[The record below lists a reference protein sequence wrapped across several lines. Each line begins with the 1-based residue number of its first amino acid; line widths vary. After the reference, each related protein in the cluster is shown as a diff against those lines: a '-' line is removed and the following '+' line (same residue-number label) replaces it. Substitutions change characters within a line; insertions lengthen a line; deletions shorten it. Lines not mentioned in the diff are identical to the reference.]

1 MTTITLAHGSA
12 VYAAPERPTR
22 YAPPSAGHLALG
34 LERLGVVGTVLYVAA
49 HPDDENTRLLAWL
62 ANQRGLRAV
71 YLSLTRGD
79 GGQNLVGA
87 ELGPLLGL
95 IRTHELMAARA
106 IDGAEQRFSRAIDFG
121 YSKSAAET
129 LGIWGQDEVLA
140 DVVRVVREL
149 RPDVIITRFSI
160 DPPNHGHHTASA
172 LLAREAFTVA
182 ADPARLPE
190 RGPAHRTLRIFENKS
205 HWRFKEGEDLSRYL
219 SIDVGGFSPLIGRSY
234 TELAADSRTMHKSQ
248 GFGSAPAFGP
258 QLEYFEPSIPE
269 AWPAP
274 MPARPEGNKDPFAGL
289 DFTWARHAGTET
301 LRKRIAEAQKA
312 FSPAHPEQLL
322 PQLAKVHAA
331 LAALPDA
338 NPDKAYKLAELEDLM
353 LTAAGLVLDA
363 RAKAPIAIP
372 GEPLT
377 ITATAVAR
385 LPSPAAS
392 PIRVAATFPDGS
404 PTEPRALAFNE
415 VDTRERSVTV
425 VAPYSTPYWLR
436 APSVGGLFAPAA
448 PLDGTQP
455 VGPTDLSVR
464 FSVALAGVTIERAVP
479 VRHAWVDPV
488 HGERFR
494 PVEVLPPVT
503 LTPTA
508 EVRMFPGTPART
520 IDVRV
525 RAHGAARAGEV
536 RLAAPAGWRVAPP
549 TRPFSLEAG
558 GESVVAFEVTPAG
571 TTPIDLKLEARVGE
585 VTVDRA
591 EAVIDHLH
599 VPRTTILSPA
609 IVRAIPLDLAIAG
622 PRIGYIAGAGDA
634 VAASLEQVGYE
645 ITPLDPAALEREDL
659 SRFSAIIAGIR
670 AYNVAPDLRHHHPAL
685 MRYVEGGGT
694 YLVQYV
700 TSTRFRPLGDM
711 PIGPFPFTIDQGRV
725 TDETA
730 ELRALDPAHPALI
743 TPNRLGPADFT
754 GWVQERGLYFADTW
768 DPRYTPLLSANDPG
782 DKPLEG
788 SVLVARHGKGA
799 FVYTGLAFFR
809 QLPEGVPGAY
819 RLLANLLSLKGA
831 AR

>member
-1 MTTITLAHGSA
+1 MLTISLAHGLA
-12 VYAAPERPTR
+12 AHAAPERPTR
-22 YAPPSAGHLALG
+22 YAPPSAGHIALG

-121 YSKSAAET
+121 YSKRAEET
-129 LGIWGQDEVLA
+129 LGIWGKDEILA

-149 RPDVIITRFSI
+149 RPDVIVTRFSI

-182 ADPARLPE
+182 ADPARLPD

-205 HWRFKEGEDLSRYL
+205 PWRFKEGEDLSRYL
-219 SIDVGGFSPLIGRSY
+219 VIDVGGFSPLLGRSY

-274 MPARPEGNKDPFAGL
+274 MPSGDKDPLAGL
-289 DFTWARHAGTET
+289 DFTWARHPGTEA
-301 LRKRIAEAQKA
+301 LRKRIAEARKA
-312 FSPAHPEQLL
+312 FSPEHPERLL
-322 PQLAKVHAA
+322 PHLAKVHAA
-331 LAALPDA
+331 LVALPDA

-353 LTAAGLVLDA
+353 LAAAGLVLDA
-363 RAKAPIAIP
+363 RAKTPIAIP
-372 GEPLT
+372 GEPLA

-385 LPSPAAS
+385 LPIDAAAP
-392 PIRVAATFPDGS
+392 PIRVAVTFPDGTR
-404 PTEPRALAFNE
+404 TEARALAFNV
-415 VDTRERSVTV
+415 VDTSERTITV
-425 VAPYSTPYWLR
+425 AAPYSTPYWLR
-436 APSVGGLFAPAA
+436 APSAGGLFSPPAPF
-448 PLDGTQP
+448 DGTAP
-455 VGPTDLSVR
+455 VAPPDLTAR
-464 FSVALAGVTIERAVP
+464 FSIALAGITIERSAP

-494 PVEVLPPVT
+494 AVEVLPPVT
-503 LTPTA
+503 VTPA
-508 EVRMFPGTPART
+508 ADVRMFPDSAPRT

-525 RAHGAARAGEV
+525 RAHGQARSGEV
-536 RLAAPAGWRVAPP
+536 RLAVPAGWKVAPAA
-549 TRPFSLEAG
+549 RPFSLEAE
-558 GESVVAFEVTPAG
+558 GETVVQLEVTPAG
-571 TTPIDLKLEARVGE
+571 RTPVELKLEARVGDL
-585 VTVDRA
+585 TVDRA

-599 VPRTTILSPA
+599 VPKTTILSPA
-609 IVRAIPLDLAIAG
+609 TVRAIPLDLAISG
-622 PRIGYIAGAGDA
+622 RRIGYIAGAGDA

-645 ITPLDPAALEREDL
+645 VTPLDPAALEREDL

-730 ELRALDPAHPALI
+730 ELRALDPAHPALV

-768 DPRYTPLLSANDPG
+768 DARYTPLFSASDPG

>member
-1 MTTITLAHGSA
+1 MTTISLAHGSA
-12 VYAAPERPTR
+12 ASAVPERSTR
-22 YAPPSAGHLALG
+22 YAPPSAGHVALG

-62 ANQRGLRAV
+62 ANARGLRAV

-95 IRTHELMAARA
+95 IRTHELIAARA
-106 IDGAEQRFSRAIDFG
+106 IDGAEQRFSRAVDFG
-121 YSKSAAET
+121 YSKSAEET
-129 LGIWGQDEVLA
+129 LGIWGKDEVLA

-149 RPDVIITRFSI
+149 RPDVIVTRFSTA
-160 DPPNHGHHTASA
+160 PPNHGHHTASA
-172 LLAREAFTVA
+172 LLAREAFTLA
-182 ADPARLPE
+182 ADPARLSD
-190 RGPAHRTLRIFENKS
+190 RGPAHRAARIFENKS

-219 SIDVGGFSPLIGRSY
+219 AIDVGGFSPLIGRSY

-274 MPARPEGNKDPFAGL
+274 MPTGTKDPLAGL
-289 DFTWARHAGTET
+289 DFTWARHPGTEA
-301 LRKRIAEAQKA
+301 LRKRIAEAQRA
-312 FSPAHPEQLL
+312 FVPAHPERLL
-322 PQLAKVHAA
+322 PHLAKVHAA
-331 LAALPDA
+331 LSALPAD
-338 NPDKAYKLAELEDLM
+338 NPDKAYKLAELEDL
-353 LTAAGLVLDA
+353 LLACAGLVLDA
-363 RAKAPIAIP
+363 RAKTPIAIP
-372 GEPLT
+372 GEPLA
-377 ITATAVAR
+377 IAATAVAR
-385 LPSPAAS
+385 VPSDPADKPAR
-392 PIRVAATFPDGS
+392 IAATFPDGTR
-404 PTEPRALAFNE
+404 TEARALAFNQ
-415 VDTRERSVTV
+415 VDLREHTLTV
-425 VAPYSTPYWLR
+425 DAPHSTPYWLR
-436 APSVGGLFAPAA
+436 APQAGGLFSPAP
-448 PLDGTQP
+448 PFDGTAP
-455 VGPTDLSVR
+455 TGPADLSVR
-464 FSVALAGVTIERAVP
+464 FSIELAGVAFERAVP
-479 VRHAWVDPV
+479 VRHGWVDPV

-503 LTPTA
+503 LTPTSD
-508 EVRMFPGTPART
+508 VRMFPGAAART
-520 IDVRV
+520 VDVRV
-525 RAHGAARAGEV
+525 RAHGAKRTGEV
-536 RLAAPAGWRVAPP
+536 RLAAPAGWKVAPASRAF
-549 TRPFSLEAG
+549 TLEAE
-558 GESVVAFEVTPAG
+558 GETLVHFDVTPAG
-571 TTPIDLKLEARVGE
+571 AAPVELALTAVTAG
-585 VTVDRA
+585 VTVSRA

-609 IVRAIPLDLAIAG
+609 TIRAIPLDLAIGGAQ
-622 PRIGYIAGAGDA
+622 IGYIAGAGDA
-634 VAASLEQVGYE
+634 VAQSLEQVGYQVTVLE
-645 ITPLDPAALEREDL
+645 PAALGREDL

-670 AYNVAPDLRHHHPAL
+670 AYNVAPELRHHHLAL

-694 YLVQYV
+694 YLVQYI

-725 TDETA
+725 TDERA
-730 ELRALDPAHPALI
+730 ELRALDPAHPALT
-743 TPNRLGPADFT
+743 TPNRLVPGDYA

-768 DPRYTPLLSANDPG
+768 DPRYVPLFSANDMG

-788 SVLVARHGKGA
+788 GVITARHGKGA

-819 RLLANLLSLKGA
+819 RLLANLLAHKGA